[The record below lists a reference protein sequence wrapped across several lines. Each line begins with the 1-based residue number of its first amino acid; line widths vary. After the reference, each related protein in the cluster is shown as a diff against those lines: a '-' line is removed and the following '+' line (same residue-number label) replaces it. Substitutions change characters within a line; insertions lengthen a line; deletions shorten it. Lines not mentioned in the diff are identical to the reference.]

1 MEVVKTNQEGINL
14 IKRFETYR
22 SKPYICPTGH
32 PTIGFGTTVYPNGQ
46 KVKMTDSPI
55 TLEKANEIL
64 QYDLAKFEKFVI
76 DLVKIKL
83 TSNQFSALVS
93 WTYNLGPDA
102 LRRST
107 MLKKIN
113 ANPNDPSIA
122 DEIKRWNKGSVNG
135 VLQSLPGLV
144 TRRNAEAELYF
155 KD

>member
-64 QYDLAKFEKFVI
+64 QYDIAKFEKFVI